1 MAVGATAGAIASQPN
16 KKTEPGSSLA
26 ATREK
31 PEKNVESQTDFEKMK
46 FEAMKTKMMDKMKED
61 LENLG
66 RKYTE
71 ATRGH
76 SGDREVEEGVRG
88 PKEAPTVPAPAKMV
102 TVMPKRPTG
111 ATVKDDANPSTR
123 TRQIKP

>member
-1 MAVGATAGAIASQPN
+1 
-16 KKTEPGSSLA
+16 
-26 ATREK
+26 
-31 PEKNVESQTDFEKMK
+31 
-46 FEAMKTKMMDKMKED
+46 MKED

-76 SGDREVEEGVRG
+76 SGDREVEEGVKQRPQRG
-88 PKEAPTVPAPAKMV
+88 SDCSCSSQNGHGDAA
-102 TVMPKRPTG
+102 PKRPTG